1 MIVAVKEAGAILLK
15 GVSVEVQSIVDL
27 VAETFEG
34 GAAKDKMDKCKSSL
48 PRLTEAM
55 EVASSLGLTMDYE
68 EAFRNAA
75 AFAEAAAGGGF
86 QKDGL
91 EDDTAAPFSVEE
103 LARRVTNLTDC
114 STLKALCKFD
124 SLTGTVVPVLQQ
136 ALARKSAGPW
146 EVIRL
151 GKFALDFFQQQPE
164 QEGAEKLTS

>member
-15 GVSVEVQSIVDL
+15 GVSVEVQSTVDL

-86 QKDGL
+86 QKD
-91 EDDTAAPFSVEE
+91 DTAAPFSVEE
-103 LARRVTNLTDC
+103 LACRVTNLTDC